1 MNGEQLTLVNKW
13 LRLKEAEKQAT
24 EQRREV
30 EDQLLQ
36 FVKVKQ
42 DGSATTKLDNVTI
55 KVTSR
60 LNRRVDGDLLQDIA
74 AEHGLTEQLGV
85 LFRWKPD
92 INITAWRSADPSITT
107 PLLDAITTSEGR
119 PSFQIITEDK

>member
-119 PSFQIITEDK
+119 PSFQITTEDK

>member
-1 MNGEQLTLVNKW
+1 VNGEQLTLINKW

-36 FVKVKQ
+36 FVKTKQ
-42 DGSATTKLDNVTI
+42 DGSATTKFDGITV

-74 AEHGLTEQLGV
+74 AEHGLTDHLGV

>member
-119 PSFQIITEDK
+119 PSFQIITKDK